1 MSELSLFGEEFN
13 TGGAKRTPKGGSGN
27 PIVFHD
33 YESYIAK
40 FRKQAKTTDDTY
52 TPPDVYEAVVKY
64 VGTIYDLTDK
74 VILRPFYPGGDYRNA
89 EYPEDG
95 VVIDNPPFSIFTE
108 ICKFYSANNIPF
120 FLFGPGLTIGSTWKY
135 CGTVI
140 ISDSITFENGAV
152 VRCNFATNLV
162 PDMIA
167 MTAPNLG
174 AAISACKSQNIKKN
188 LPKYKYPDNVLSTS
202 DLQIIA
208 RGGTPFTV
216 KRSETQI
223 IRGLDCH
230 PKKGGLFGN
239 HLLLSRDKAKEKEK
253 TKEIAKEKAK
263 ERAKE
268 KEKEREKEKSTSAI
282 KIGLS
287 PREKRIIERL
297 DSTE

>member
-1 MSELSLFGEEFN
+1 MRELSLFGTEYD
-13 TGGAKRTPKGGSGN
+13 TGGAKRTPRGGGSGN

-40 FRKQAKTTDDTY
+40 FREQAKTTDDTY

-64 VGTIYDLTDK
+64 VGTIYDMTDK

-108 ICKFYSANNIPF
+108 ICKFYSASNIPF
-120 FLFGPGLTIGSTWKY
+120 FLFGPGLTIGSAWKY

-140 ISDSITFENGAV
+140 ISEQITFENGAL

-167 MTAPNLG
+167 MTAPALVQ
-174 AAISACKSQNIKKN
+174 AIFACESQKTKVN
-188 LPKYKYPDNVLSTS
+188 LPKYKYPDNVLSVS
-202 DLQIIA
+202 DLQTIA
-208 RGGTPFTV
+208 RGDTPFVV
-216 KRSETQI
+216 KRSEAEI
-223 IRGLDCH
+223 IRNLEQ
-230 PKKGGLFGN
+230 KGGLFGD
-239 HLLLSRDKAKEKEK
+239 HLLLSTNKAKEKEK
-253 TKEIAKEKAK
+253 AKEREKEKAK
-263 ERAKE
+263 ERINIE
-268 KEKEREKEKSTSAI
+268 
-282 KIGLS
+282 LS

>member
-1 MSELSLFGEEFN
+1 MSELSLFGSEYD

-40 FRKQAKTTDDTY
+40 FRDQAKTTDDTY

-74 VILRPFYPGGDYRNA
+74 EILRPFYPGGDYRNA

-120 FLFGPGLTIGSTWKY
+120 FLFGPGMTIGSVWKY

-140 ISDSITFENGAV
+140 ISDSITFTNGAII
-152 VRCNFATNLV
+152 RCNFATNLV

-167 MTAPNLG
+167 MTAPGLG
-174 AAISACKSQNIKKN
+174 AAISACKSQQTQAK
-188 LPKYKYPDNVLSTS
+188 LPKYKYPDNVLSIS
-202 DLQIIA
+202 DLQTIA
-208 RGGTPFTV
+208 RKGDAPFIV
-216 KRSETQI
+216 KRGESEI
-223 IRGLDCH
+223 IRNLDCH
-230 PKKGGLFGN
+230 PKKGGLFGD
-239 HLLLSRDKAKEKEK
+239 HLLISTEKAKEKEK
-253 TKEIAKEKAK
+253 EKEKALGVI
-263 ERAKE
+263 
-268 KEKEREKEKSTSAI
+268 SIS
-282 KIGLS
+282 LS

-297 DSTE
+297 DRTE